1 MREMKASKFAR
12 TGRAGALLLAGL
24 ASAGSAAAMPQA
36 EFACKVRALG
46 GKIGLVLVQADS
58 RALAEKSAIGAQAFT
73 TDNMRSRATEV
84 LQCIV
89 PGEERFA
96 DYQFQQ
102 FFESLPL

>member
-1 MREMKASKFAR
+1 MEMKSIKYSMA
-12 TGRAGALLLAGL
+12 GRAAIVLVAALAGVT
-24 ASAGSAAAMPQA
+24 AFADMPQG
-36 EFACKVRALG
+36 EFACKVRAQG

-73 TDNMRSRATEV
+73 TDNLRGRATSV

-89 PGEERFA
+89 PGKERFA

-102 FFESLPL
+102 FFESLPM